1 MTASSNP
8 DANPHANRPPNRLSR
23 ESSPYLLQHAHNP
36 VDWRP
41 WGPDAIAEAR
51 QRDVPIFLSIG
62 YSTCYWCHVMERE
75 SFENDDIARV
85 MNEHCV
91 NIKLDREE
99 RPDLDDIYMAATM
112 LTTGSGGWPMSVF
125 LEPDTLRPFYCG
137 TYFPATSNHG
147 RPAFPDLVAA
157 ISEAYHQQRDQLRT
171 HAHDIAQAVREHL
184 AARATSSAAV
194 ATLGARHVAEALQQV
209 LAAQDPAQGGF
220 GKAPKFPQP
229 VFLDFLLDGSLR
241 AADDSTRDAIEFAL
255 RRALNAMALGGIFDQ
270 IAGGFHR
277 YSVDAHWTVPHFE
290 KMLYDNAQLASVYA
304 AASRTLAEPFFD
316 SIARRTLDFV
326 LREMTNAKGG
336 FHSAIDAEVDGQE
349 GLNYL
354 WTRAQLIDAL
364 GTDDGAF
371 ASEMYQVDAGPNFQ
385 DPHHPD
391 APPSNVLRLA
401 RRVEESAK
409 LVGRDPQ
416 AVQDRLDAINA
427 KLLAARATRKQPRI
441 DDKAIASW
449 NGLMIGA
456 FARAGRELDEPRYIA
471 AASRA
476 AEFARANLLDASGGL
491 RRSWREGV
499 HGPRAVLE
507 DHAALAHGLLE
518 LARADR
524 NHPFAR
530 DLALT
535 LLSRIRAEFVDA
547 DSGVPYDTRDAETDL
562 FVRPRSTHD
571 GAIPSAT
578 SLYLHALLD
587 AHELTSDDTHL
598 QHAIATLATLV
609 DAIGAS
615 PMGCVNS
622 TRALLRVL
630 AKPELAAMFTGND
643 SQSATQS
650 TDSTPNTNP
659 LDHDPVQIFAEVE
672 RLTITESEPAV
683 TNILVKIEN
692 GYHVAAAEPG
702 FESITPF
709 RVRITGGT
717 GVVAYADYPQGHWYP
732 PDAHSAQA
740 QDSLGRM
747 RAYTGAIELR
757 IVLERQGTWSGRP
770 LIAVTYQPCRDD
782 ACLHARTVE
791 LDIALDPA

>member
-1 MTASSNP
+1 MAHDHPATGPSNLP
-8 DANPHANRPPNRLSR
+8 STRPANRLAR

-36 VDWRP
+36 VDWWP

-51 QRDVPIFLSIG
+51 SRDVPIFLSIG

-137 TYFPATSNHG
+137 TYFPAVAGHG
-147 RPAFPDLVAA
+147 RPPFPELVAA
-157 ISEAYHQQRDQLRT
+157 ISEAYRQQRDQIRG
-171 HAHDIAQAVREHL
+171 HANDVAQAVREHL
-184 AARATSSAAV
+184 AARATSAAAV

-209 LAAQDPAQGGF
+209 LAAQDPTHGGF

-241 AADDSTRDAIEFAL
+241 AADDATRDAIEFAL

-270 IAGGFHR
+270 VAGGFHR
-277 YSVDAHWTVPHFE
+277 YSVDAQWTVPHFE
-290 KMLYDNAQLASVYA
+290 KMLYDNAQLAGTYA
-304 AASRTLAEPFFD
+304 AASQLLADPFFD
-316 SIARRTLDFV
+316 RIARRTLDFV
-326 LREMTNAKGG
+326 LREMTNPRGG
-336 FHSAIDAEVDGQE
+336 FHSAIDAEVDGRE

-354 WTRAQLIDAL
+354 WTRAQLIDTL
-364 GTDDGAF
+364 GEDDAAF
-371 ASEMYQVDAGPNFQ
+371 ASEMYQLDQGANFQ

-391 APPSNVLRLA
+391 TPASNVLRLA
-401 RRVEESAK
+401 RRVEESAV

-416 AVQDRLDAINA
+416 VAQDRLDAINT
-427 KLLAARATRKQPRI
+427 KLLAARAMRKQPRI

-449 NGLMIGA
+449 NGLMIAA
-456 FARAGRELDEPRYIA
+456 FARAGRELDEPRYTNSAATA
-471 AASRA
+471 AA
-476 AEFARANLLDASGGL
+476 FAREHLIDASGAL
-491 RRSWREGV
+491 RRSWRDGV

-507 DHAALAHGLLE
+507 DHAALALGLLE
-518 LARADR
+518 LARAHG

-530 DLALT
+530 DLALS
-535 LLSRIRAEFVDA
+535 LLARIRTDFIDP
-547 DSGVPYDTRDAETDL
+547 DTGVPYDTREAQTDL

-578 SLYLHALLD
+578 SLYLHALID
-587 AHELTSDDTHL
+587 AHEVTGDDTHL
-598 QHAIATLATLV
+598 QHAISTLATLV
-609 DAIGAS
+609 DTIAAS
-615 PMGCVNS
+615 PMGCVNA
-622 TRALLRVL
+622 TRALLRIL
-630 AKPELAAMFTGND
+630 AKPELAPLFAAHDT
-643 SQSATQS
+643 QSA
-650 TDSTPNTNP
+650 DERLPPAHTNP

-672 RLTITESEPAV
+672 RLVIPASDPAV
-683 TNILVKIEN
+683 ATILVKVEN
-692 GYHVAAAEPG
+692 GYHVAAANPDFAG
-702 FESITPF
+702 ITPF
-709 RVRITGGT
+709 RVHVINGT
-717 GVVAYADYPQGHWYP
+717 GVAAYADYPQGQWYP
-732 PDAHSAQA
+732 PNAPADAT
-740 QDSLGRM
+740 GRM
-747 RAYTGAIELR
+747 RAYTGSIELR
-757 IVLERQGTWSGRP
+757 IVLEREGQWTGQP

>member
-1 MTASSNP
+1 MTASSDRNGT
-8 DANPHANRPPNRLSR
+8 DRPSNRLAR

-36 VDWRP
+36 VQWWP

-51 QRDVPIFLSIG
+51 ARDVPIFLSIG

-75 SFENDDIARV
+75 SFENDQIAQV

-137 TYFPATSNHG
+137 TYFPATSGHG
-147 RPAFPDLVAA
+147 RPAFPELVAA
-157 ISEAYHQQRDQLRT
+157 ISEAFRQQRDQIRG
-171 HAHDIAQAVREHL
+171 HANDVAQAVREHL
-184 AARATSSAAV
+184 AARATSSANV

-209 LAAQDPAQGGF
+209 LAAQDPAHGGF

-241 AADDSTRDAIEFAL
+241 AADDATRDAIEFAL
-255 RRALNAMALGGIFDQ
+255 RRALAAMALGGIFDQ
-270 IAGGFHR
+270 VGGGFHR
-277 YSVDAHWTVPHFE
+277 YSVDAQWTVPHFE
-290 KMLYDNAQLASVYA
+290 KMLYDNAQLAGVYA
-304 AASRTLAEPFFD
+304 AASQLLADPFFD
-316 SIARRTLDFV
+316 RIARRTLDFV

-336 FHSAIDAEVDGQE
+336 FHSAIDAEVDGRE

-354 WTRAQLIDAL
+354 WTRAQLLDAL
-364 GTDDGAF
+364 GQDDGAF
-371 ASEMYQVDAGPNFQ
+371 ASEMYQADAGANFQ

-401 RRVEESAK
+401 RRVDESAK

-416 AVQDRLDAINA
+416 VVQERLDAINA
-427 KLLAARATRKQPRI
+427 KLLAARANRKQPRI

-449 NGLMIGA
+449 NGLMIAA
-456 FARAGRELDEPRYIA
+456 FARAGRELNEPRYTQA
-471 AASRA
+471 AARA
-476 AEFARANLLDASGGL
+476 AEFARQNLLDAAGEL
-491 RRSWREGV
+491 RRSWRDGV

-507 DHAALAHGLLE
+507 DHAAMAMGLLE
-518 LARADR
+518 LLRTDAS
-524 NHPFAR
+524 HPFAR
-530 DLALT
+530 DLALS
-535 LLSRIRAEFVDA
+535 LLARIRTDFVDA
-547 DSGVPYDTRDAETDL
+547 DTGVPYDTRDAQPDL

-587 AHELTSDDTHL
+587 ASELTGNDTHL
-598 QHAIATLATLV
+598 QHAVATLATLV
-609 DAIGAS
+609 DAIIAS

-630 AKPELAAMFTGND
+630 AKPELAALFTGND
-643 SQSATQS
+643 TQNADDRLSAH
-650 TDSTPNTNP
+650 TNP

-672 RLTITESEPAV
+672 RVAITQTEPAV
-683 TNILVKIEN
+683 ANILVKIEN
-692 GYHVAAAEPG
+692 GYHVAAADPG
-702 FESITPF
+702 FDGITPF
-709 RVRITGGT
+709 RVHIVNGT
-717 GVVAYADYPQGHWYP
+717 GITAYADYPDGHWYP
-732 PDAHSAQA
+732 PDAPADA
-740 QDSLGRM
+740 VGRM
-747 RAYTGAIELR
+747 RAYTGSIELR
-757 IVLERQGTWSGRP
+757 VVLEREGEWTGRP

-791 LDIALDPA
+791 LDIALDQA